1 MTENTM
7 SLEELRSRVSELP
20 ITLLDGREA
29 AYASV
34 DQAFSLGS
42 VVIALD
48 EEDCVYDEETFP
60 GVAYQPDSPLAT
72 VVVSGDGTIVALDAR
87 EQADAEAAVSQV
99 VDKLDGLG
107 LLVGDSSP
115 ERSTDTRTVPFA
127 LDAPAVETLG
137 YDDDS

>member
-1 MTENTM
+1 MSENTI
-7 SLEELRSRVSELP
+7 SVAELRSRVSELP
-20 ITLLDGREA
+20 ITLSEGENA

-34 DQAFSLGS
+34 DQAFSLES

-48 EEDCVYDEETFP
+48 EEDCVYDEETFS

-87 EQADAEAAVSQV
+87 EQADAKTAVSQV
-99 VDKLDGLG
+99 VDKLDDLG
-107 LLVGDSSP
+107 LLTGDSSP
-115 ERSTDTRTVPFA
+115 ELSTDTRAVPFA

-137 YDDDS
+137 YDDES